1 MRISKTVTYT
11 SGHYLFFPYIFLS
24 LLLFLQYHYRAMMN
38 FVAGQGLAGGVQA
51 YFKTAYGVYRAGSG
65 GSYTSCSMHSGGCGG
80 WQVPDGGRWWIRD
93 SLFNEPSGDYTA
105 YCWLGM
111 SPVPNPYLLTDL
123 AVNDGSCGYSLG
135 NYYLVSTN
143 AKP

>member
-1 MRISKTVTYT
+1 
-11 SGHYLFFPYIFLS
+11 
-24 LLLFLQYHYRAMMN
+24 MN
-38 FVAGQGLAGGVQA
+38 FVAGQGLAGDVQA
-51 YFKTAYGVYRAGSG
+51 YFQTAYGVFRAGSG
-65 GSYTSCSMHSGGCGG
+65 GSYTSCPMRSGGCGG

-93 SLFNEPSGDYTA
+93 SPYGEPNGDYIA

-111 SPVPNPYLLTDL
+111 GSVPNPYDLTDL
-123 AVNDGSCGYSLG
+123 TFNDNQCIYSLG